1 MGTPAA
7 TPSSAWRAWAWVPSL
22 YFSQGL
28 PNAVAASLS
37 VVMFKNLGVSNTE
50 IALYT
55 SALYLPWVIKPLW
68 SPLVE
73 LVGTKRR
80 WVVATQFLLALIL
93 AGLALAIPS
102 PDFLHPTLALLW
114 VMSFCSATHDIAADG
129 FYLLALPS
137 HQQAAFVGVRSTF
150 FRVSSIA
157 VKGGLV
163 GLAGWLLHRSGDI
176 AHAWSIIFAVLAG
189 WFAVSTAYHAWAL
202 PHPAADRPARRE
214 SGPRAGAREVFTS
227 FLAKPGIGATVAFLL
242 LYRLAEALA
251 LKLVEPF
258 LLDPRAAGGLGLT
271 NEQLGFANG
280 TVGVMALLLGGLLG
294 GWLIS
299 RHGLKRM
306 LWPMI
311 LLMHVP
317 IAVFLLLAM
326 ARPESLAVISAAL
339 AVEQFGYGFG
349 FTAYMTYMMLVAEGP
364 HRTAHYAICTGFMAG
379 GLMVPGMAAGWLQ
392 EHLGYVGFFAC
403 TCVATLPSFV
413 AIAFLKIDPAFGRK
427 A

>member
-1 MGTPAA
+1 MEH
-7 TPSSAWRAWAWVPSL
+7 PSQPSPWRAWSWVPSL

-73 LVGTKRR
+73 LVGSKRR
-80 WVVATQFLLALIL
+80 WVVVTQFVLALVL
-93 AGLALAIPS
+93 AGISTAVPS
-102 PDFLHPTLALLW
+102 PDFLRPTLALLW

-129 FYLLALPS
+129 LYLLALPA

-163 GLAGWLLHRSGDI
+163 WLAGWLLGRSGDI
-176 AHAWSIIFAVLAG
+176 ARVWSTIFAVLSG
-189 WFAVSTAYHAWAL
+189 WFVLSAAYHAWVL
-202 PHPAADRPARRE
+202 PRSPADRPAAR
-214 SGPRAGAREVFTS
+214 GARERAGSLEIFSS
-227 FLAKPGIGATVAFLL
+227 FLAKPGIGTTVAFLL
-242 LYRLAEALA
+242 LYRLAEAMA

-280 TVGVMALLLGGLLG
+280 TVGVTALLGGGLLG

-299 RHGLKRM
+299 RYGLKRM

-311 LLMHVP
+311 LVMHVP
-317 IAVFLLLAM
+317 IVVFLLLAI
-326 ARPESLAVISAAL
+326 ARPEGLALISSAL

-349 FTAYMTYMMLVAEGP
+349 FTAYMTYMMFVAVGP

-392 EHLGYVGFFAC
+392 EQLGYAGFFAC
-403 TCVATLPSFV
+403 TCAATFPSFIAV
-413 AIAFLKIDPAFGRK
+413 ALLKVDPAFGK
-427 A
+427 KV